1 MKQKITIKL
10 TPLNEWDPHRANFQI
25 CNKGKLLQ
33 RGAIV
38 TRKLKSQKIP
48 LDRTKAKTNI

>member
-10 TPLNEWDPHRANFQI
+10 TPLNEWDPHRAN
-25 CNKGKLLQ
+25 KEKLLQ
-33 RGAIV
+33 RGTIV

>member
-38 TRKLKSQKIP
+38 TRKLKLQKIP